1 MIRPDQIDTTI
12 QSALKERLAQ
22 IFMQNA
28 ALDPVTAR
36 VKSAGLKA
44 WRDTA
49 KRYASHYWGACILFA
64 SSLLSAPLIAPFNEE
79 LWALALLGLNAVAI
93 GLVVSA
99 HRKVQGELTR
109 YVNADLM
116 RGASHLVALS
126 AAEQRYCEAIA
137 GLVDAGDTLGQA
149 AQQEILT
156 QLNELLASYRKLDA
170 PLTHYRAASGSQSME
185 ELEREL
191 AGLTQQRDAHHD
203 QTARA
208 TMEQSISL
216 CRQRLDHARRIEP
229 VREQAAAQQQ
239 LIVQTLASIQA
250 SLTRI
255 ATADAAPLSADVAGL
270 RESIYR
276 VNQQTSSVEDAV
288 NEVMS
293 LGARA

>member
-1 MIRPDQIDTTI
+1 MIRPHEIDPAI

-49 KRYASHYWGACILFA
+49 KRYATHYWGACALFA
-64 SSLLSAPLIAPFNEE
+64 SSLLGAPLIAPFNEG
-79 LWALALLGLNAVAI
+79 LWVMMMLGLNGLAI
-93 GLVVSA
+93 GLLVSA

-109 YVNADLM
+109 YVNADVM

-149 AQQEILT
+149 AQHEILT
-156 QLNELLASYRKLDA
+156 QLNELLASYRKLEA
-170 PLTHYRAASGSQSME
+170 PLTHYRAASGSQSLP
-185 ELEREL
+185 ELEHEL
-191 AGLTQQRDAHHD
+191 AGLTQQRDAQND

-208 TMEQSISL
+208 TMEQSIAL
-216 CRQRLDHARRIEP
+216 CRQRLEHARRIEP
-229 VREQAAAQQQ
+229 VREQATAQQQ
-239 LIVQTLASIQA
+239 LILQTLASIQA

-255 ATADAAPLSADVAGL
+255 AAADAAPLSADVAGL
-270 RESIYR
+270 RESIHR

-288 NEVMS
+288 NEVLS
-293 LGARA
+293 LSASG